1 MKYKLVCIDVDG
13 TLLTTGGK
21 VTEQTKAVLQE
32 VHKRGIHVVVS
43 TGRMYTDAAY
53 YSDLIGVRSPVIASN
68 GALIKEKENNRIIY
82 QSILGESLSLRI
94 LEVFRAHGVTPFF
107 CTPDKFYYGNILF
120 KIFYLLAKIR
130 GRRNNPICSE
140 YVFSWQ
146 RWRHV
151 LRKEKENMVK
161 CEIIHRDIHSL
172 QSLCRDLRSISQL
185 ELVES
190 SKHNIEINCKGVSK
204 GKALEFL
211 ADFYHFAREE
221 VIAIGD
227 SGNDTSMLE
236 YAGLGIAMG
245 NAAAAVKERAD
256 YVTAS
261 NNEDGVAEALIKFIL
276 KRQF

>member
-1 MKYKLVCIDVDG
+1 MNYKLVCIDVDG
-13 TLLTTGGK
+13 TLLTTHGK
-21 VTEQTKAVLQE
+21 VTARTKSALQE

-53 YSDLIGVRSPVIASN
+53 YSDLIGVRSPVVASN
-68 GALIKEKENNRIIY
+68 GALIKEKDNNDIIY
-82 QSILGESLSLRI
+82 RSVLGEALSLQI
-94 LEVFRAHGVTPFF
+94 LDAFRAHGVTPFF
-107 CTPDKFYYGNILF
+107 CTPDKFYYGSILF
-120 KIFYLLAKIR
+120 KVFYLLAKIR

-146 RWRHV
+146 RWQHV
-151 LRKEKENMVK
+151 LRKESENMIK

-172 QSLCRDLRSISQL
+172 QELCRDLRNMSQI

-204 GKALEFL
+204 GRALEFL
-211 ADFYHFAREE
+211 ADFYHFPREAI
-221 VIAIGD
+221 IAIGD
-227 SGNDTSMLE
+227 SGNDISMLE

-245 NAAAAVKERAD
+245 NAPAAVKERAD

-261 NNEDGVAEALIKFIL
+261 NNEDGVAEALNKFVL
-276 KRQF
+276 KN